1 MLQHDIEQLEE
12 YFKEYPDQ
20 DSTQK
25 LGKIKSEL
33 KSQQYKIAV
42 VANMS
47 AGKSTFIN
55 ALFGADILPTSTK
68 ATTDC
73 ATYIFSK
80 EGIQKRAVIYFSDGK
95 ETIEIKENLADEI
108 KQYAKKDEDCE
119 YDKYKNVEKIELY
132 YPFKC
137 IKADAND
144 ELEIIFIDTPGPNSN
159 GTDYSQK
166 HKDQTRNVLR
176 EANLALFLFDYG
188 QAQANLTS
196 DEKGF

>member
-80 EGIQKRAVIYFSDGK
+80 EGIRNRFKPRLPHSRFLLRFCYYCSRRNAIECKR
-95 ETIEIKENLADEI
+95 
-108 KQYAKKDEDCE
+108 
-119 YDKYKNVEKIELY
+119 
-132 YPFKC
+132 
-137 IKADAND
+137 
-144 ELEIIFIDTPGPNSN
+144 
-159 GTDYSQK
+159 
-166 HKDQTRNVLR
+166 
-176 EANLALFLFDYG
+176 
-188 QAQANLTS
+188 
-196 DEKGF
+196 